1 MTLLTLLVLMGGLD
15 AGLSDAGVDAGTAD
29 AGVKFGPCRDKQT
42 VCFSPLGACATTLVE
57 LMDRAT
63 KTLDI
68 AIYAINFPP
77 IVDAILRAKA
87 RGVVVRVIT
96 DSTQLGQ
103 AKQIEQLQRLAA
115 VGVPMKRDTHRGVM
129 HLKTTLVDRRE
140 FATGSF
146 NYTNNAV
153 LNNNENLFV
162 WDCPRNAVL
171 YQAEFDRMWSTFKD
185 VVLPTADAG
194 VKDAG

>member
-1 MTLLTLLVLMGGLD
+1 MLALVM
-15 AGLSDAGVDAGTAD
+15 AVVLSSDGGVDAGMMD
-29 AGVKFGPCRDKQT
+29 AGVKLGPCREKQT
-42 VCFSPLGACATTLVE
+42 VCFSPLGACAQALIDV
-57 LMDRAT
+57 MDRAM
-63 KTLDI
+63 KTLDV

-77 IVDAILRAKA
+77 IVDAVLRAKA
-87 RGVVVRVIT
+87 RGVTVRVIT

-115 VGVPMKRDTHRGVM
+115 VGIPMKRDTHTGVM
-129 HLKTTLVDRRE
+129 HLKVTIADARE
-140 FATGSF
+140 FSTGSF

-162 WDCPRNAVL
+162 WDCPKNAVL

-185 VVLPTADAG
+185 AVLPADAG